1 MDLFSAFQSNFGT
14 GVFTDGMTGAFSTNI
29 ASTSSVQACVQT
41 VCSSTPGPP
50 SPFNLTV
57 QFSEAPSSG
66 GFSFD
71 YTDITFFGAGSP
83 VGSYILFGQLAQGP
97 QISGV
102 VSASAFGEFSA
113 SRPAPGS
120 RFTEPIS
127 RWARVRGA
135 AVTSTE

>member
-1 MDLFSAFQSNFGT
+1 
-14 GVFTDGMTGAFSTNI
+14 
-29 ASTSSVQACVQT
+29 VQT
-41 VCSSTPGPP
+41 VCSSTAGPP
-50 SPFNLTV
+50 SPFSLTV

-71 YTDITFFGAGSP
+71 YTDIAFFGAGSP

-113 SRPAPGS
+113 ISPGS
-120 RFTEPIS
+120 WIEIYGTNLAVGTRTWGSSDFNGVTRPS
-127 RWARVRGA
+127 RWAA
-135 AVTSTE
+135 PA